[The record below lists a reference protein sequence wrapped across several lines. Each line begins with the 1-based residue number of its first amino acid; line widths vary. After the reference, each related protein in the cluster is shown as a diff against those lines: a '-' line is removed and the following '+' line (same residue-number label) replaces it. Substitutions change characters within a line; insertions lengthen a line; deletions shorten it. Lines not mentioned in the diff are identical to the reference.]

1 MEEIWKDIP
10 GYEGLY
16 QVSSCGQVRSIKSG
30 RIRVLSPCLRKGY
43 FAVDLSKNGKTRM
56 RSVHRLVATA
66 FVPNPNN
73 FPEVNHKDETATNNN
88 ADNLEWC
95 TSAYNNAYGT
105 RPERIGSMKAK
116 PVEQLRNGV
125 IVGRWESARDASRA
139 GFSSGCISECCNGR
153 RTSHGG
159 YEWRFAT

>member
-16 QVSSCGQVRSIKSG
+16 QVSNCGQVRSIKNG
-30 RIRVLSPCLRKGY
+30 RTRLLSQSRRKGY
-43 FAVDLSKNGKTRM
+43 FAVDLSKNGKAKTQ
-56 RSVHRLVATA
+56 SVHRLVAMA
-66 FVPNPNN
+66 FVPNPCN
-73 FPEVNHKDETATNNN
+73 FPEVNHRDETVSNNT

-105 RPERIGSMKAK
+105 RPARIGAMKAK
-116 PVEQLRNGV
+116 PVEQLRDGV
-125 IVGRWESARDASRA
+125 VIERWESARAAVRA
-139 GFSSGCISECCNGR
+139 GFSSGCISECCRGR
-153 RTSHGG
+153 RASHKG